1 MADNFTTYYF
11 PHFMRHTF
19 NSDDNGAFLTG
30 FFFWRDPV
38 TKAPDIMYIKLSN
51 VELSISLIPNNSLPQ

>member
-30 FFFWRDPV
+30 FFFWRDPIA
-38 TKAPDIMYIKLSN
+38 KAPDIMYIKLSN
-51 VELSISLIPNNSLPQ
+51 VELSISLIPNYSLPQ